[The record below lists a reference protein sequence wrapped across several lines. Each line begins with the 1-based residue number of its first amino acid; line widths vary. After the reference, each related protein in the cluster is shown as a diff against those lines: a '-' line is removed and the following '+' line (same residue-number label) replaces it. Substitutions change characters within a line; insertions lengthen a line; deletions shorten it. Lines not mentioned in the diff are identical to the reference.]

1 MLVLSRRTNQ
11 SLVIDG
17 RIRLTVIRIRG
28 GQVRVAIEAPR
39 EVPIARSE
47 LIDSGAAHALDA
59 ATVPAPAPLPLAQ
72 PAPLLAASRRT
83 IGGADS

>member
-1 MLVLSRRTNQ
+1 VLSRRKNE

-17 RIRLTVIRIRG
+17 RIRVTVIGIRG

-47 LIDSGAAHALDA
+47 LVGSR
-59 ATVPAPAPLPLAQ
+59 VAPALVAGILPTAET
-72 PAPLLAASRRT
+72 AVVA
-83 IGGADS
+83 